1 MPPGRSVEH
10 DRIEG
15 VSPVRVG
22 GNVNVD
28 RGGRSA
34 TPAFFTPPGSAA
46 RPPAGLCVLAAAE
59 RRSGGQA
66 CDHLRRRPEAYR
78 KVIGQDIETA
88 QYGWPLGM
96 PLIRKLEPGL
106 WEVRAHVAGGIALS
120 GRNAQKAIGF
130 REGGVQTAESS
141 LG

>member
-1 MPPGRSVEH
+1 MPWSHQLWYTDCVTTPVSEGKDPILKVVFFRSQSGNE
-10 DRIEG
+10 
-15 VSPVRVG
+15 PVREWLL
-22 GNVNVD
+22 
-28 RGGRSA
+28 S
-34 TPAFFTPPGSAA
+34 
-46 RPPAGLCVLAAAE
+46 
-59 RRSGGQA
+59 
-66 CDHLRRRPEAYR
+66 LRRAHR
-78 KVIGQDIETA
+78 KVIGQDIKTA